1 MSTTRKRPP
10 PSSAVGQSKK
20 PSGKAPLPTDH
31 LPDDD
36 PKDTLRCEALDGKPM
51 VSEFVVH
58 YYAQKYGQSLFLDP
72 NVKGG
77 YVDVR
82 FADHNQAQLVVE
94 QREEYP
100 FKVTWTPTV
109 DRSQMIT
116 PGKVELYQPPRDR
129 DVYDMELAV
138 PMPWTNPF
146 PVRFEPR
153 KMAGDPVRP
162 IYPEKAQPNP
172 PLSKPPFAQP
182 IWPDPPSRDHF
193 IKYYMTNVPE
203 PDPST

>member
-1 MSTTRKRPP
+1 MSTTRKRPS
-10 PSSAVGQSKK
+10 PSSEVGQSKK

-36 PKDTLRCEALDGKPM
+36 PKDTLRGEALDGKPM
-51 VSEFVVH
+51 VSKFVVQ
-58 YYAQKYGQSLFLDP
+58 YYVQQYGQSLFLDP
-72 NVKGG
+72 NEKGG
-77 YVDVR
+77 YFDVR

-129 DVYDMELAV
+129 DVYDIELAV

-153 KMAGDPVRP
+153 KMA
-162 IYPEKAQPNP
+162 QPNP
-172 PLSKPPFAQP
+172 PLLMPPFAQP
-182 IWPDPPSRDHF
+182 IWPDPPPRNRF

-203 PDPST
+203 PDPSI